1 MGRASSLDV
10 IQSSLP
16 KASRSPTAQA
26 AGGYSDIYWDSVAR
40 NLVRLARTTLILCV
54 TVASAQQT
62 GPPTDALVRQ
72 GLISL
77 QSRDIPKAQ
86 EFLERAIDQTPGD
99 ARAWIGLAQVYRML
113 NLHAR
118 ASRHA
123 SEAARLGAD
132 DPLIQHALS
141 MFYADHGD
149 PAEAARWEEKFA
161 QGERGDHDA
170 YLRAVTLYLQAD
182 MPLRAAEVAE
192 AALATETGK
201 SALIHNALGKA
212 YTTSGRAED
221 GLRHLKLAVE
231 TEPYQES
238 LHFDLGYFHL
248 VQGDFDAAQDAFLA
262 GRRYFD
268 KSPAIEIGLGIVAYQ
283 RKRFDVAIDRFLRAT
298 ELAPGMEQPH
308 AFLGRLLQ
316 HTTERMD
323 DVEERMRIFHEQHS
337 KNHFGPFLYGQVL
350 LARLGTGRDPES
362 LSGIEALLR
371 ESIELKDDFW
381 ESHYELG
388 VVLERKREFRLAEEH
403 YEKAAALNPNA
414 SKPHYRLARI
424 YQRLGKAKEAKRQR
438 ELHKRIAEQERQAMK
453 LGRLPEEVAGS
464 LGSTAR

>member
-1 MGRASSLDV
+1 MRLG
-10 IQSSLP
+10 
-16 KASRSPTAQA
+16 KAA
-26 AGGYSDIYWDSVAR
+26 
-40 NLVRLARTTLILCV
+40 LILCV
-54 TVASAQQT
+54 TAASAQQT
-62 GPPTDALVRQ
+62 GPPTEALVRQ

-86 EFLERAIDQTPGD
+86 EFLERAIEQNPGE
-99 ARAWIGLAQVYRML
+99 ARAWIGLAQVYRVL
-113 NLHAR
+113 NLHSR

-141 MFYADHGD
+141 MFYADYGD
-149 PAEAARWEEKFA
+149 VAEAARWEEKFA
-161 QGERGDHDA
+161 QGERGNLDA

-182 MPLRAAEVAE
+182 MPLRAAEVGE
-192 AALATETGK
+192 AALASESGK
-201 SALIHNALGKA
+201 SGLLHNALGKA
-212 YTTSGRAED
+212 YTTAGRTED
-221 GLRHLKLAVE
+221 GLRHLKVAVE
-231 TEPYQES
+231 TQPYEES
-238 LHFDLGYFHL
+238 LHYDLGYFHL
-248 VQGDFDAAQDAFLA
+248 LQGDFDAAQDAFLA
-262 GRRYFD
+262 GREYFD

-283 RKRFDVAIDRFLRAT
+283 RRSFDNAIDRFLRAA

-316 HTTERMD
+316 HATERID

-350 LARLGTGRDPES
+350 LAKLGTSRDPES

-371 ESIELKDDFW
+371 ESIDLKDDFW

-388 VVLERKREFRLAEEH
+388 VLLEKRREFQLAEEH
-403 YEKAAALNPNA
+403 FERAAALNPNA

-424 YQRLGKAKEAKRQR
+424 YQRLGKAKLAKRQR

-453 LGRLPEEVAGS
+453 RGRLPEELAGS